1 MSFSFRHSLPK
12 MILPRSSREL
22 VTLGAL
28 WLLFQTPTLCI
39 SNVVIQFEH
48 LVKTFKITWWKSL
61 KQEAAALEKEPA
73 GCSPLSRKC
82 AEARCSRIPRGEGQ
96 NHSTDTL
103 QLGCDCLRKWLSPHP
118 AAFTKSPSVGG
129 KVGSSPKRASGLGF
143 SSVGL
148 LALCLWHLSFR
159 SKLTYH
165 LHICKQ
171 MLNERFISSSPS
183 RSTRSS
189 ARL

>member
-12 MILPRSSREL
+12 MILLSSWEL

-39 SNVVIQFEH
+39 SNVVTQFEH

-73 GCSPLSRKC
+73 GCLPLSWKC
-82 AEARCSRIPRGEGQ
+82 AEAGCSRIPGGEGQ
-96 NHSTDTL
+96 NPSMYTL
-103 QLGCDCLRKWLSPHP
+103 QLGCDCLRKWLSPHL
-118 AAFTKSPSVGG
+118 AAFSKSPSVGG
-129 KVGSSPKRASGLGF
+129 TGGSSAERASGLGF

-148 LALCLWHLSFR
+148 LALCLWHLSLR

-165 LHICKQ
+165 LRIC
-171 MLNERFISSSPS
+171 N
-183 RSTRSS
+183 
-189 ARL
+189 